1 MFVLV
6 FKIAMKINRQFKRRG
21 FTLVEIMG
29 AVVISSVIILL
40 LYKVFDKV
48 QRVFVVSQNRARAME
63 QGRISMDR
71 LVKDFRVLAAA
82 ALYDPDP
89 PAGDIPNIQWFNTR
103 ETNYL
108 SPVRRF
114 YVGAI
119 DPGSKTF
126 QVENLRGPEIYPTLS
141 GPAGDKFRFP
151 DSSAVYE
158 VIAVNPSQPQPY
170 TYGSTTIVSSEPLDI
185 NVPSRIEVDMEFS
198 DPARR
203 QLYEALS
210 QGLYHHRC
218 RFFTNDEGWRHV
230 DYRFGGRENYKVE
243 PTASPLGALWVYRS
257 RLVPP
262 ASLLVEY
269 NVHKFKILSDELNGS
284 LDEPFG
290 YARLLDGVVHFRVRA
305 VSPLDPGR
313 TLASPEDPPFYYTGK
328 HKPSHVEVE
337 LAVADGKLVREIE
350 EGLEQ
355 RMEGKPDSEKYKAR
369 LKYLSENLGR
379 IYFFKQLIRIQG
391 EE

>member
-1 MFVLV
+1 M
-6 FKIAMKINRQFKRRG
+6 
-21 FTLVEIMG
+21 VELMG
-29 AVVISSVIILL
+29 SVVISSIIILL

-63 QGRISMDR
+63 QGRVSMDV
-71 LVKDFRVLAAA
+71 LVKDFQALAAA
-82 ALYDPDP
+82 AQNDPLSVS
-89 PAGDIPNIQWFNTR
+89 GEIPNIEWFNTLQR
-103 ETNYL
+103 DYL

-126 QVENLRGPEIYPTLS
+126 QVENLRGPEMYPTLS

-151 DSSAVYE
+151 DSSSIYE
-158 VIAVNPSQPQPY
+158 VIAVNPSQLQPY
-170 TYGSTTIVSSEPLDI
+170 TYGSTTLVSSEPLDPI
-185 NVPSRIEVDMEFS
+185 NVPSRIEVDMESS

-218 RFFTNDEGWRHV
+218 RFFTNDGGWRHV
-230 DYRFGGRENYKVE
+230 DYRFGGRGNYKVE

-262 ASLLVEY
+262 ADLLIERKD
-269 NVHKFKILSDELNGS
+269 HELLIDSDNSVGS
-284 LDEPFG
+284 LNEPYG
-290 YARLLDGVVHFRVRA
+290 YAQVLDGVVHFRVRA

-313 TLASPEDPPFYYTGK
+313 TLASPEDSFYTGK

-350 EGLEQ
+350 EGFEQ
-355 RMEGKPDSEKYKAR
+355 RMEGKTPSEKYQAR
-369 LKYLSENLGR
+369 LKYLSEKLGR

-391 EE
+391 EEQ